1 MRRHLP
7 LHAVLAALAAAL
19 VAALAAPDDAAAIP
33 AFARKYQIS
42 CNTCH
47 APVPRLKPYGE
58 EFAARGFRMEDPA
71 QEPPR
76 ATYDVGDPLLKLV
89 RDLPLAV
96 RLDFWASAKD
106 SEGSDTRAD
115 FEWPWSFKLLS
126 GGPISEK
133 ISYYFYAI
141 LEKGESIKL
150 EDTFLAFSSPFGL
163 PIDVTIGQFQVSDP
177 LFKRE
182 LRLERNDYAMYKAR
196 VGYAPTDL
204 TYDRGIV
211 IGWDAP
217 GEVEVVAQLVNGNGI
232 DAAEHGDFDD
242 DKLKNTALR
251 LARVF
256 GPVRVGAF
264 AYWGKEEM
272 TRGGP
277 TSKITYLGPDLV
289 LDMGDKWQLNAS
301 WLARRD
307 DDPFFTGFAGQEV
320 ETDGGFAELHF
331 FPLGQDGRWALT
343 ALYNTVDS
351 DLPEVRQENL
361 SLTLNYLLARNV
373 KVSGEL
379 YHDLERD
386 DDRLS
391 LGFVAAF

>member
-7 LHAVLAALAAAL
+7 LYALLPALAVALAASL
-19 VAALAAPDDAAAIP
+19 LTPDEAAAIP

-106 SEGSDTRAD
+106 SARADTRAD
-115 FEWPWSFKLLS
+115 FEWPWSFKVLS
-126 GGPISEK
+126 GGPITEK

-141 LEKGESIKL
+141 IENGESIKL

-163 PIDVTIGQFQVSDP
+163 PIDVTVGQFQVSDP

-182 LRLERNDYAMYKAR
+182 LRLERNDYAIYKTR

-204 TYDRGIV
+204 TYDRGLV
-211 IGWDAP
+211 IGWHAP

-289 LDMGDKWQLNAS
+289 VDFGEKWQLNAS

-307 DDPFFTGFAGQEV
+307 HDPYFSGRPGQRV
-320 ETDGGFAELHF
+320 ETDGGFAELHY

-343 ALYNTVDS
+343 ALYNKVDS
-351 DLPEVRQENL
+351 DLAEVRRENA
-361 SLTLNYLLARNV
+361 SLTLNYLLARNL

-379 YHDLERD
+379 YHDLEGD